1 MAQRQKQSDGET
13 ARIGSAR
20 SPRSTFQRSNVSTF
34 QPFNSVVWLVWLV
47 AAALAV
53 SSNPLL
59 NMLVLAQSVL
69 VALACRTDKPV
80 SRAFPLFVWLAV
92 VLVAVRTVLSAVP
105 VGGITYGETPLF
117 TIPTLQLPIWLGGLN
132 VGGVAT
138 LEMIAGGF
146 VQGLKLATLVLVFAA
161 FNAVA
166 DHYALL
172 RRTPHALFHA
182 GLIVNIALTFV
193 PHVVLQWQ
201 AIRDAQRVR
210 GHRFRTMHDALPLVV
225 PLLAGGLERS
235 LQLAEAMDSRGYART
250 NGPRRS
256 AIWAQGAAVAG
267 VTLLSVGLY
276 LLFTGAERGIVAS
289 GAGMLISALAL
300 RTMGSGAPRTRYRR
314 ERWHRRDAVVV
325 VACSVL
331 ITGVLALRATGGGG
345 LIYTTLPRFTLPP
358 FDPIAGM
365 LLFLL
370 STPAFLTL
378 LATKEQHERVHHRTV
393 ARRRERRTAERADFP
408 RAAQPEPLGKQR
420 AHR

>member
-1 MAQRQKQSDGET
+1 MVQRQKQFNRET
-13 ARIGSAR
+13 ARTGSAR
-20 SPRSTFQRSNVSTF
+20 SRLPTSGTLWVLSNFPTF
-34 QPFNSVVWLVWLV
+34 QPLNSVAWLVWLV
-47 AAALAV
+47 AATLAV

-59 NMLVLAQSVL
+59 NVLVLTQAVL

-92 VLVAVRTVLSAVP
+92 VLVAVRTMLSAVP
-105 VGGITYGETPLF
+105 VGGITYGEIPLF
-117 TIPTLQLPIWLGGLN
+117 TIPTMQLPIWLGGLN

-138 LEMIAGGF
+138 LEMITGGF

-172 RRTPHALFHA
+172 RRTPRALFHA
-182 GLIVNIALTFV
+182 GLVVNIALTFV

-201 AIRDAQRVR
+201 AIGDAQRVR
-210 GHRFRTMHDALPLVV
+210 GHRFRAMRDALPLIV

-250 NGPRRS
+250 NGPRRR

-276 LLFTGAERGIVAS
+276 FLFTGDERGIVAT
-289 GAGMLISALAL
+289 GAGAAITAVAL

-314 ERWHRRDAVVV
+314 ERWHRRDVVVV

-331 ITGVLALRATGGGG
+331 ITGVLALRATGSGG

-358 FDPIAGM
+358 FDLGSGV
-365 LLFLL
+365 LLLL
-370 STPAFLTL
+370 LGTPAVLTL
-378 LATKEQHERVHHRTV
+378 WSTKEPHERLHHRAL
-393 ARRRERRTAERADFP
+393 ARRAERRTAERAHLSG
-408 RAAQPEPLGKQR
+408 AAQPEPLGEP
-420 AHR
+420 